1 MSIKIEYIVC
11 NQKGEELKRFD
22 VKTEAEAYDSV
33 ICAAEDISLLLE
45 PLQEKLS
52 LTEDQTFTIS
62 EHIAFHSDEVKL
74 ALKQIKKPKAATS
87 TAQTKTTTEIEG
99 SGIGLPISRKILELM
114 GGKLEVE
121 SNEGIGST
129 FWIILKNYRPISY

>member
-52 LTEDQTFTIS
+52 LTEEQIFSIS
-62 EHIAFHSDEVKL
+62 EHIAFQADEVKL
-74 ALKQIKKPKAATS
+74 ALKQIKKPKAATT
-87 TAQTKTTTEIEG
+87 TAQTKTTNEIEEPAVNKD
-99 SGIGLPISRKILELM
+99 SSTNKETS
-114 GGKLEVE
+114 VE
-121 SNEGIGST
+121 NKT
-129 FWIILKNYRPISY
+129 TKKNKT